1 MSQKNTNEM
10 DEAGYTLTNEEI
22 DEKSLSDKDN
32 IKFDHHQS

>member
-10 DEAGYTLTNEEI
+10 DEAGYTNEEI